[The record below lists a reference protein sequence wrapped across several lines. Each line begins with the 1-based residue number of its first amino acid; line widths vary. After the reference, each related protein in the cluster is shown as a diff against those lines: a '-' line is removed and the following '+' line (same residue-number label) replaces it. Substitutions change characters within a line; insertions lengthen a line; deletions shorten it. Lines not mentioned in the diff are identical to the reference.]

1 MRELQRNYTG
11 NDQTHANETDS
22 RRWVTI
28 NSLQNIL
35 DELESED

>member
-1 MRELQRNYTG
+1 MRELQRNHTG

-22 RRWVTI
+22 RRCVTI